1 MVSSENFPKVW
12 LAVADNHARRGTI
25 SPMVRCC
32 VGKGG
37 RTDKLSKEERSRMF
51 QPQLRIYYGPQEED
65 QLSQSN
71 RSEVTSVVNVPLR
84 EVLPLLV
91 DAVQSKRTWL
101 KDFEHEEI
109 TLSLDLYEVLLAYQH
124 YRRPSA

>member
-1 MVSSENFPKVW
+1 M
-12 LAVADNHARRGTI
+12 LR
-25 SPMVRCC
+25 
-32 VGKGG
+32 
-37 RTDKLSKEERSRMF
+37 
-51 QPQLRIYYGPQEED
+51 PQLRVYYGPQEEEE
-65 QLSQSN
+65 QS
-71 RSEVTSVVNVPLR
+71 RKPHQGGMTSVVNVPLR

>member
-1 MVSSENFPKVW
+1 
-12 LAVADNHARRGTI
+12 
-25 SPMVRCC
+25 
-32 VGKGG
+32 
-37 RTDKLSKEERSRMF
+37 MF